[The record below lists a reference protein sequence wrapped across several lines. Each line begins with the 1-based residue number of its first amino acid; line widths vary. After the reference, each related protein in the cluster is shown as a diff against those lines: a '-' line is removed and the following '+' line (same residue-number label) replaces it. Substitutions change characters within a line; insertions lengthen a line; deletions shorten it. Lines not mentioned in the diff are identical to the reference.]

1 MGQTL
6 ADGAVMLFVAPRSEW
21 TLIEGSWGDLL
32 GLKGSGSHSI
42 RFDGGRIP
50 AHFALENTTMISV
63 DVSGGSPGYALHGNP
78 MYASRALAFFSIEM
92 GAIVVGMAQGALE
105 EYEQLIRTRRTQR
118 PPIIPRAEHPDY
130 QTWFGTAVGRIA
142 AAEALQLKVCEQWM
156 EVCRRNVEEGPP
168 FTAKDDLLM
177 NMQARE
183 VLRIVWDTMQE
194 ILMKTAGSSAL
205 REGERLERIYRDLS
219 MAWGHFH
226 NILGTWT
233 AREYTREHLGL
244 AGSDGALTMRAAILE
259 EFGRPLVVEE
269 VDLLPPAPDGVIV
282 RTGASA
288 FCITDCTNQRGDLGK
303 KLPTVLGHAG
313 MGVVEEVGPLVT
325 RTKVG
330 DRVIVPG
337 TPECRQCYWCVHGRP
352 DQCAHL
358 VVGQPQ
364 IATRASGEPLTS
376 SGGGGDVRG
385 ADARA
390 RELGLPGRDRPAGRA
405 ARRCSAAA

>member
-1 MGQTL
+1 MQQAPVAPPERDLEPDELIARARAIRPRLIERQAETERLRRYPDSTHQEIMQAGLYRVLVPRRYGGYECDLPTFSRVVTELSAGCGSSGWLYCLPRRPRAAGRVWFPERRRPRSSATATFAARPSRPRSAAPSALPRGWELEGTHAYCSGAPYGTHYMGQTI

-118 PPIIPRAEHPDY
+118 PPIMPRAEHPDY

-156 EVCRRNVEEGPP
+156 EVCRRNVGEGPP

-244 AGSDGALTMRAAILE
+244 QD
-259 EFGRPLVVEE
+259 P
-269 VDLLPPAPDGVIV
+269 
-282 RTGASA
+282 
-288 FCITDCTNQRGDLGK
+288 
-303 KLPTVLGHAG
+303 
-313 MGVVEEVGPLVT
+313 MGL
-325 RTKVG
+325 
-330 DRVIVPG
+330 
-337 TPECRQCYWCVHGRP
+337 
-352 DQCAHL
+352 
-358 VVGQPQ
+358 
-364 IATRASGEPLTS
+364 
-376 SGGGGDVRG
+376 
-385 ADARA
+385 
-390 RELGLPGRDRPAGRA
+390 
-405 ARRCSAAA
+405 

>member
-1 MGQTL
+1 VQQAPVAPPERDLTPDELIARARAIRPRLIERQSETERLRRFPESTHEEILQAGLYRILVPRRYGGYECDLPTFSRVVTELSAGCGSSGWLYCLPSGHALQVASWFGEKAQAELFGDGDFRCPAVAAPVGTATRTADGWELNGTHAYCSGAPYGTHYMGQTL

-21 TLIEGSWGDLL
+21 TMIEGSWGDLL

-92 GAIVVGMAQGALE
+92 GAIVLGMAQGALE
-105 EYEQLIRTRRTQR
+105 EYERLIRTRRTQR

-130 QTWFGTAVGRIA
+130 QTWFGTATGRIA

-168 FTAKDDLLM
+168 FAAKDDLLM

-194 ILMKTAGSSAL
+194 ILMKTAGSSAM

-244 AGSDGALTMRAAILE
+244 QD
-259 EFGRPLVVEE
+259 P
-269 VDLLPPAPDGVIV
+269 
-282 RTGASA
+282 
-288 FCITDCTNQRGDLGK
+288 
-303 KLPTVLGHAG
+303 
-313 MGVVEEVGPLVT
+313 MGL
-325 RTKVG
+325 
-330 DRVIVPG
+330 
-337 TPECRQCYWCVHGRP
+337 
-352 DQCAHL
+352 
-358 VVGQPQ
+358 
-364 IATRASGEPLTS
+364 
-376 SGGGGDVRG
+376 
-385 ADARA
+385 
-390 RELGLPGRDRPAGRA
+390 
-405 ARRCSAAA
+405 